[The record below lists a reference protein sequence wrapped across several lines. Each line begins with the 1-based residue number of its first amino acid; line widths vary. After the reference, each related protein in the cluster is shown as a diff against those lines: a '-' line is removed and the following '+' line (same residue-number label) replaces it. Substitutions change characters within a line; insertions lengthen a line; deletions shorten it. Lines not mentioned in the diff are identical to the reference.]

1 MKHRLFIAVC
11 LLTMVA
17 GEAFA
22 QATTEG
28 KRFWVAIPFANGPDG
43 AVANFEP
50 FIAIS
55 AKQACSIKLS
65 QPAGTWGNDGSQ
77 TFDVEADSWTIVSN
91 GTSFDTPLTLPDDV
105 WYNKSWTF
113 TSASEPSTPFKYGI
127 LVEATEDVSVYAA
140 MRGDYSYDASNILPE
155 PTLQSEYLLQD
166 YPGYDSD
173 GKTGHSV
180 FIILATEDNTEV
192 EIKYSEATIG
202 NASAAGT
209 TKTITLNKGQTYQV
223 LSAQEKTFS
232 GTIIKAKNDKR
243 IAVFS
248 GADFTQ
254 IPGGKSARDC
264 LYEQAMPVDYWG
276 KEFIVT
282 RSMDKDAN
290 RIRITALNDGTN
302 VQIDGEDIT
311 VLNSGETY
319 ELELSE
325 NLASGDMKSA
335 IEKIGRTVPELIL
348 TGDAHYIQTS
358 CPCAVFNYDVSS
370 QYNYKD
376 SPNSKHGD
384 PSMVWMSPV
393 EQRINKI
400 TFGACGTTGNGYT
413 NEHYVNVICL
423 TNDVSSFSLISDQG
437 KKYTVDFT
445 PVEGNTAYSYARVY
459 LANTDY
465 DADKVFTMSNNS
477 GFIAHVYGS
486 GYNESY
492 AYSVGS
498 ATAKQGIFGEQEG
511 GATIRLEDGV
521 TSTNSFCV
529 GDVITFN
536 AQYSSA
542 YQASSVDWNFGDGV
556 TILNGGVKQEHT
568 YDSPG
573 WYNLIAQVRTQKDDC
588 SGNEYPPFEVNV
600 TFRVNIPDT
609 IREEYFGCEGDVITA
624 RGNTYSQSLEKP
636 DTTYIDCDSV
646 VIFNV
651 TFGKTTY
658 FEFDSLA
665 YDSCF
670 WHNKWYYESQDIEWK
685 GKNAAHCDSIV
696 TMHLSIMTCLQM
708 EVSNPADKV
717 CGDDDVF
724 QLPYTLT
731 KGVKEQI
738 SDIDLAIGSRVLPVS
753 VYSDYLEVEL
763 SGLKPGNYN
772 GTLTLTDNYC
782 EREMQFPVEFSVL
795 YPTSV
800 FKQKWD
806 NVLAVMNKDYNGGYE
821 FTAFQWLK
829 NGEPIEGATGSWYH
843 ADGTLEAG
851 AEYSVLLT
859 DKQGNQLASCPITI
873 EGEAATEEAPK
884 RITAHP
890 TIANSGESILLT
902 ADGKAEVTIY
912 NTLGQK
918 EASLHFTDIGE
929 LQAPLKTGIYVMQ
942 AVFEDGSRDAVQ
954 LIIK

>member
-1 MKHRLFIAVC
+1 MKSKLFIAVC
-11 LLTMVA
+11 LLTMGIVNTL
-17 GEAFA
+17 A
-22 QATTEG
+22 QTPSTEG
-28 KRFWVAIPFANGPDG
+28 RDFWVTFLRAADDDPT
-43 AVANFEP
+43 ELKLT
-50 FIAIS
+50 IS
-55 AKQACSIKLS
+55 AKQACDVVIENEATGYNYSTSVDDNSSTEFVMDRSDCYSS
-65 QPAGTWGNDGSQ
+65 QNEQKTYTALHVTSTKDISLFAGNYRDK
-77 TFDVEADSWTIVSN
+77 
-91 GTSFDTPLTLPDDV
+91 SFDATNVLP
-105 WYNKSWTF
+105 
-113 TSASEPSTPFKYGI
+113 TSALLDDYLIQTYPPSDHENKPQGSHF
-127 LVEATEDVSVYAA
+127 A
-140 MRGDYSYDASNILPE
+140 
-155 PTLQSEYLLQD
+155 
-166 YPGYDSD
+166 
-173 GKTGHSV
+173 
-180 FIILATEDNTEV
+180 IIAVEDNT
-192 EIKYSEATIG
+192 TIDYVLTAKTDG
-202 NASAAGT
+202 N
-209 TKTITLNKGQTYQV
+209 KTGAQSVTLNKGQVWYVWTGKKAGDEAD
-223 LSAQEKTFS
+223 LS
-232 GTIIKAKNDKR
+232 GTIVKARDKKP
-243 IAVFS
+243 IAVFQ
-248 GADFTQ
+248 GCPHTN
-254 IPGGKSARDC
+254 IPYTVRDRDHIIS
-264 LYEQAMPVDYWG
+264 QAMPTAYWG
-276 KEFIVT
+276 TEFG
-282 RSMDKDAN
+282 
-290 RIRITALNDGTN
+290 ITASRKHRRDIVAVMAINDGTEVYIN
-302 VQIDGEDIT
+302 DEDGSPRLVHTFDFSVDKKHYWTFEIGEELAYCADDEAPSYGQLPEPLVADSSCYIT
-311 VLNSGETY
+311 
-319 ELELSE
+319 
-325 NLASGDMKSA
+325 
-335 IEKIGRTVPELIL
+335 
-348 TGDAHYIQTS
+348 TS
-358 CPCAVFNYDVSS
+358 CPAGVHLFMVSNRYDNLTPKVKSDTLVS
-370 QYNYKD
+370 
-376 SPNSKHGD
+376 D
-384 PSMVWMSPV
+384 PAMLWMSPI
-393 EQRINKI
+393 EQVIKEINFATYSTAQMQFHFMNILTSTANAANMTWNGQSIKQYFHPLRGNSDYSFARIEI
-400 TFGACGTTGNGYT
+400 TEGTHN
-413 NEHYVNVICL
+413 L
-423 TNDVSSFSLISDQG
+423 KG
-437 KKYTVDFT
+437 KY
-445 PVEGNTAYSYARVY
+445 
-459 LANTDY
+459 
-465 DADKVFTMSNNS
+465 
-477 GFIAHVYGS
+477 GFLAHVYGY
-486 GYNESY
+486 GRRESY
-492 AYSVGS
+492 GYICGS
-498 ATAKQGIFGEQEG
+498 STVQQSISINDEPLQLDSISE
-511 GATIRLEDGV
+511 
-521 TSTNSFCV
+521 TSNLCV
-529 GDVITFN
+529 NDELTMKLNIGNNNYQDV
-536 AQYSSA
+536 
-542 YQASSVDWNFGDGV
+542 VWDFGDGV
-556 TILNGGVKQEHT
+556 SEKIQGGKTASHQYDTPGWYELRVNAVYVNACTLQEHT
-568 YDSPG
+568 DQLKVSFYVS
-573 WYNLIAQVRTQKDDC
+573 A
-588 SGNEYPPFEVNV
+588 
-600 TFRVNIPDT
+600 PDT
-609 IREEYFGCEGDVITA
+609 IRREYFGCEGDVLTINGRQYTESLTEPDTA
-624 RGNTYSQSLEKP
+624 RY
-636 DTTYIDCDSV
+636 DCDSV

-843 ADGTLEAG
+843 TDGTLEAG

-884 RITAHP
+884 RITAQP

-918 EASLHFTDIGE
+918 EASLHFTDNGE